1 MRRRF
6 TPHVLAGL
14 ASAAVLAPIYLIALS
29 ALSAKSEVS
38 AWPKAIWPRALSLE
52 TLSFFFGV
60 RAVWTALGQ
69 SLIVAALT
77 VAFATLL
84 GAPAG
89 YALARFRFA
98 GKDTFRWRAADVNGD
113 GRDDLIYVHSSNAD
127 NTIYTLLRKPD
138 GTYIQNQQIVQGG
151 LRRRA
156 YI

>member
-98 GKDTFRWRAADVNGD
+98 GKDTFRLLVLLTRAFPIAI
-113 GRDDLIYVHSSNAD
+113 L
-127 NTIYTLLRKPD
+127 TLPLAVRF
-138 GTYIQNQQIVQGG
+138 IRLG
-151 LRRRA
+151 L
-156 YI
+156 